1 MSIWDWNA
9 AEWLAKRLGLNRK
22 RRQGPFGLAL
32 RATLTGIA
40 ALATGAASGIVW
52 GTVVGAV
59 FLPAGVIVGVIA
71 ACVTT
76 YMAVAAFWDW
86 LE

>member
-9 AEWLAKRLGLNRK
+9 AEWLAKRLGLDRK

-32 RATLTGIA
+32 RATLTGMA
-40 ALATGAASGIVW
+40 ALAAGAGAGVLW
-52 GTVVGAV
+52 GTVVGVA
-59 FLPAGVIVGVIA
+59 FLPAGVVVGAVA

-76 YMAVAAFWDW
+76 WAAVPLFWDW